1 MEWHS
6 ATRAFLEHLRQSRGS
21 TDNTIMAYR
30 NDLSQLANFLS
41 ERMPS
46 DARWEQ
52 VTFEVLQQFVY
63 EYLIPQNYTTS
74 TMARKIAALRAFFK
88 WLRLTGRIQDD
99 PTPRLRSPKV
109 ERRQPRL
116 LSEHEVRALFEA
128 TSMASPSRAR
138 RDRALLEVLYA
149 TGMRVSEAINLR
161 VQDLDLERGEV
172 RCIGRGERMRVM
184 RLTPSAVEAL
194 RAYLEQRELALELGS
209 QRTYVF
215 LNPRGDRLTRQAVWQ
230 MTRHYAQMA
239 GIEGE
244 MTPHTLRHSRAAHL
258 ILSGMDVRQVREWLG
273 HANLSTT
280 QLYRQRLIGGNG
292 ASEPAEAHAPELVR

>member
-6 ATRAFLEHLRQSRGS
+6 AARAFLEHLRQSRGS

-30 NDLSQLANFLS
+30 NDLSQLASFLE
-41 ERMPS
+41 ERMPP
-46 DARWEQ
+46 DAQWSQ
-52 VTFEVLQQFVY
+52 VTYDVLQAFIY
-63 EYLIPQNYTTS
+63 ECLVPQNYTTS

-88 WLRLTGRIQDD
+88 WLRSTGRIQDD

-116 LSEHEVRALFEA
+116 LSEYEVRALFEA
-128 TSMASPSRAR
+128 TALASPNRAR

-161 VQDLDLERGEV
+161 VQDLDLDRGEV
-172 RCIGRGERMRVM
+172 RCTGRGERTRIV

-194 RAYLEQRELALELGS
+194 RAYLEQPDPALEMVE
-209 QRTYVF
+209 RRVFVF

-230 MTRHYAQMA
+230 MTRQYAQMA

-258 ILSGMDVRQVREWLG
+258 LLAGMDIRQVREWLG

-280 QLYRQRLIGGNG
+280 QLYRQRLVGNNG
-292 ASEPAEAHAPELVR
+292 ASEPIEAHTPELVQ